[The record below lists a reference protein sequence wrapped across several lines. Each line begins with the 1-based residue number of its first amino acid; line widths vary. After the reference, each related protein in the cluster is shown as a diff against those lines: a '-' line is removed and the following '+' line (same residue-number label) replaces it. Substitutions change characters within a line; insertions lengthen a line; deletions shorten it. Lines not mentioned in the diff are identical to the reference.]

1 MGTETRCVPRKTET
15 MYVLKV
21 MRYLDCMG
29 TQVAYVIDGVFE
41 DCQSAVHAAERLPR
55 RHEHNKFET
64 GCWKIVRATIH
75 LYSFRYF
82 RSGRKRNSRNDII
95 YA

>member
-1 MGTETRCVPRKTET
+1 MGTETKHVPRKTET
-15 MYVLKV
+15 KYVLKV

-55 RHEHNKFET
+55 RHEHTSLKLA
-64 GCWKIVRATIH
+64 V
-75 LYSFRYF
+75 
-82 RSGRKRNSRNDII
+82 GR
-95 YA
+95 